1 LLSAGAGR
9 WQPVAILCSL
19 PPDIISSIIAVLK
32 AGCAFVPVDTQLP
45 ANKLAAMFAV
55 VEPPL
60 FIADRAHFELATRL
74 GQTAGSRL
82 ICYEDHL
89 GQPDTDPHITTEPDQ
104 LSYIYFT
111 SGSTGVP
118 KAIAGR
124 LKAIDHFI
132 NWEIEQLGLQ
142 RGVKVSHLLSPVFD
156 GSLRD
161 IFVPLVT
168 GGEICVPGSREV
180 AADGQRMSRWLSEA
194 GVEVAHLVPTMMRE
208 MLNSGLSGVRLDK
221 LKHILLAGEPLSPK
235 DVGRWME
242 EVGDGVRMWNL
253 YGTSE
258 TTMAKF
264 YYEVKKEDAAKKI
277 IPIGK
282 PMPGAA
288 AIVVTDK
295 GKPCPQGMIGEI
307 YIWTPFRSL
316 GYYNQEE
323 QTKEVFI
330 RNPFSQDE
338 QDMVYKTGD
347 LGRVLK
353 DGNYECLGRRDNQVK
368 IRGVR
373 VELGEVEEANDPYSF
388 PPQGT
393 AQ

>member
-1 LLSAGAGR
+1 
-9 WQPVAILCSL
+9 
-19 PPDIISSIIAVLK
+19 
-32 AGCAFVPVDTQLP
+32 
-45 ANKLAAMFAV
+45 M
-55 VEPPL
+55 
-60 FIADRAHFELATRL
+60 
-74 GQTAGSRL
+74 
-82 ICYEDHL
+82 
-89 GQPDTDPHITTEPDQ
+89 
-104 LSYIYFT
+104 
-111 SGSTGVP
+111 
-118 KAIAGR
+118 
-124 LKAIDHFI
+124 
-132 NWEIEQLGLQ
+132 
-142 RGVKVSHLLSPVFD
+142 SHLLSPVFD

-161 IFVPLVT
+161 IFVPLVA
-168 GGEICVPGSREV
+168 GERSCVPGSREV

-194 GVEVAHLVPTMMRE
+194 EVEVAHLVPTMLRE
-208 MLNSGLSGVRLDK
+208 MLNGGLSGVRLEK
-221 LKHILLAGEPLSPK
+221 LKHILLAGEALSPK
-235 DVGRWME
+235 DVGRWMG
-242 EVGDGVRMWNL
+242 EVGAGVRLWNL

-307 YIWTPFRSL
+307 YIRTAYRSL

-330 RNPFSQDE
+330 RNPFSHDE
-338 QDMVYKTGD
+338 QDIVYKTGD

-373 VELGEVEEANDPYSF
+373 VELGEIEEAIRRCAGS
-388 PPQGT
+388 GMWR
-393 AQ
+393 